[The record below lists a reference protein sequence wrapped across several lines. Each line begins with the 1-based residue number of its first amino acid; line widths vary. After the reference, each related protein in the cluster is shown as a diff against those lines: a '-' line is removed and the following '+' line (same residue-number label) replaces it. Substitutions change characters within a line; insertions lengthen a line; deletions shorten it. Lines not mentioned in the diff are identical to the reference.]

1 MSVVDEHAG
10 EADRDGPAGSVAAG
24 VVTYDADDPW
34 AGVVGQERAVAQLR
48 AAVEAPVHAY
58 LLVGPRGSGKRAL
71 AVAFAAAL
79 LSAGWSGDDARRH
92 RRLALAE
99 THPDLVLT
107 ERTGPWIT
115 AEQAR
120 DIVDRASRSPI
131 EGTRKVLI
139 LDEFHLVVRNAP
151 ILLKA
156 LEEPAPGTVF
166 VVLAEEVPPELVTI
180 ASRCVRIDLGSVP
193 VEAIIGRLV
202 SEGIDPPDARQA
214 AEAAAGDLGRARL
227 LATDPRLVLRRDHW
241 ASVPVQLDATGATA
255 ARLVDELFTMI
266 DDAAEPLRVR
276 QAAEEVALEERV
288 TQLGERGAGRKALTE
303 RHKREQRRHR
313 TDELRFGLAI
323 LARHYRDELVVS
335 SRPVPVSAALAAI
348 AATAEGLVRNPNEL
362 LQFQAL
368 FVRLGDQA

>member
-1 MSVVDEHAG
+1 MSTVGDVG
-10 EADRDGPAGSVAAG
+10 EPEVA
-24 VVTYDADDPW
+24 VDPW
-34 AGVVGQERAVAQLR
+34 STVVGQERAVAQLR
-48 AAVEAPVHAY
+48 AAVDAPVHAY
-58 LLVGPRGSGKRAL
+58 LLVGPRGAGKRAM

-79 LSAGWSGDDARRH
+79 LSADSTGADAERH

-99 THPDLVLT
+99 THPDLVVT

-120 DIVDRASRSPI
+120 EIVERASRSPI

-156 LEEPAPGTVF
+156 IEEPAPGTVF

-180 ASRCVRIDLGSVP
+180 ASRCVRIDLGAVP
-193 VEAIIGRLV
+193 VEAIVGRLV
-202 SEGIDPPDARQA
+202 QEGIDPVA
-214 AEAAAGDLGRARL
+214 AHEAATASTGDLGRARL

-241 ASVPVQLDATGATA
+241 AAVPEHLDGTGSSA
-255 ARLVDELFTMI
+255 ARLVDELFAMI
-266 DDAAEPLRVR
+266 DDAAEPLRQR
-276 QAAEEVALEERV
+276 QEAEEVALEERV
-288 TQLGERGAGRKALTE
+288 SQLGERGSGRKALAD
-303 RHKREQRRHR
+303 RHKREQRRQR
-313 TDELRFGLAI
+313 TDELRFGLVV
-323 LARHYRDELVVS
+323 LARHYRDELMVS
-335 SRPVPVSAALAAI
+335 SRPVPVAAALDAI

-368 FVRLGDQA
+368 FVRLGDLA